1 MVVFFFLTCFF
12 STIHN
17 FRASTLVCVNFFPFC
32 TSKTYFFYITHLFL
46 QNTHISLSIIHIYS
60 NKIFIFLTP
69 WTVTVRGER
78 KKKRVRQREEREK
91 RIKKSFIQWIITVY
105 IYTVTGQDHC
115 AYLNNFTKT
124 NIGNF
129 WIKIYIIK
137 YFLYFRVLSM
147 SWFGGR
153 GKWCKMVTAFFFL
166 HSTNLFGLSFISLTQ
181 NAK

>member
-69 WTVTVRGER
+69 WTVTVWGER

-115 AYLNNFTKT
+115 VYLNNFTKT

-137 YFLYFRVLSM
+137 
-147 SWFGGR
+147 
-153 GKWCKMVTAFFFL
+153 
-166 HSTNLFGLSFISLTQ
+166 
-181 NAK
+181 